1 LTGITGG
8 AILPGMVDP
17 VPADGP
23 ATVRVRTRWGQLDL
37 VLQSGNVSVL
47 PDNWIENFRI
57 ISALSHG
64 DWILAEIEQ
73 TSAWIVI
80 FSIRR
85 DRE

>member
-1 LTGITGG
+1 
-8 AILPGMVDP
+8 MVDP

-57 ISALSHG
+57 ISALLMAIGS
-64 DWILAEIEQ
+64 
-73 TSAWIVI
+73 
-80 FSIRR
+80 
-85 DRE
+85 

>member
-1 LTGITGG
+1 
-8 AILPGMVDP
+8 
-17 VPADGP
+17 
-23 ATVRVRTRWGQLDL
+23 
-37 VLQSGNVSVL
+37 VSVL